1 MVLNYG
7 TVYSTHKN
15 VKLNFHEILIN
26 ICTKTSNLILIKYFL
41 VQYMHKNL
49 KLKIHEMLLFRQSVF
64 LLIIVTLLCCAK
76 GCRAI
81 PQFSANISPTPI
93 WCEYSIFESEG
104 QLFTLY
110 FTVHGTYRCR
120 GSACRSPAQDYMPGF
135 RHCLA

>member
-1 MVLNYG
+1 ML
-7 TVYSTHKN
+7 T
-15 VKLNFHEILIN
+15 
-26 ICTKTSNLILIKYFL
+26 KYFL
-41 VQYMHKNL
+41 VQYMHENVESL
-49 KLKIHEMLLFRQSVF
+49 ERSFRQSVF

-93 WCEYSIFESEG
+93 WCQYSIFESEG

-120 GSACRSPAQDYMPGF
+120 GSACRSPAQDYMPSF
-135 RHCLA
+135 KHCLA